1 MVFFE
6 LSAMSQLGIFF
17 IIPLGLIMLL
27 IMLNTVL
34 VQQAETIIVER
45 LGKFDRLLEPG
56 LHFMIPFM
64 EQKRS
69 VSWTFTQFNPTHSNY
84 ITYVKTFSRID
95 LRESVYEFPKQNVI
109 TKDNV
114 MMEINALL
122 YYQITDVKAAVYEVS
137 NLPEAIEKITQTTLR
152 NVIGSLD
159 LDETL
164 ISRDQINHKLR
175 IILDD
180 ATDKWGVKINRVE
193 LQEVNPPR
201 DIRIAMEQQMRA
213 ERNRRAIILEA
224 EGAKGSAILQAQG
237 VKEAEILKA
246 QGQAQAR
253 IIEAEAEAQSRLK
266 MAQAE
271 AQTLEMIKAVLPGHA
286 DPTTYLTA
294 LKYVQALPEMTKGHN
309 NKMIIVPYEASSLTN
324 AVASIKGIFEQAK

>member
-1 MVFFE
+1 
-6 LSAMSQLGIFF
+6 
-17 IIPLGLIMLL
+17 MLL
-27 IMLNTVL
+27 IILNSVL
-34 VQQAETIIVER
+34 VQQAEIMIVER

-56 LHFMIPFM
+56 LHIMIPFI
-64 EQKRS
+64 EQKRK
-69 VSWTFTQFNPTHSNY
+69 VSWTFTYFDAGRHNY
-84 ITYVKTFSRID
+84 ATYMKTFYRID
-95 LRESVYEFPKQNVI
+95 LREAVYEFPKQNVI

-164 ISRDQINHKLR
+164 ISRDQINQKLR
-175 IILDD
+175 IILDE

-193 LQEVNPPR
+193 LQEVNPPK

-213 ERNRRAIILEA
+213 ERNRRAIMLEA
-224 EGAKGSAILQAQG
+224 EGSKGSAILQAEG
-237 VKEAEILKA
+237 VKEAEILRA

-253 IIEAEAEAQSRLK
+253 IIEADAEAQSKLK
-266 MAQAE
+266 IAQAE
-271 AQTLEMIKAVLPGHA
+271 AQTLEMIKATLPAHT
-286 DPTTYLTA
+286 DPTVYLTA
-294 LKYVQALPEMTKGHN
+294 LKYLQALPEMTKGQN
-309 NKMIIVPYEASSLTN
+309 NKLIIVPYEAASLAG
-324 AVASIKGIFEQAK
+324 AVTSIKQIFDQTK